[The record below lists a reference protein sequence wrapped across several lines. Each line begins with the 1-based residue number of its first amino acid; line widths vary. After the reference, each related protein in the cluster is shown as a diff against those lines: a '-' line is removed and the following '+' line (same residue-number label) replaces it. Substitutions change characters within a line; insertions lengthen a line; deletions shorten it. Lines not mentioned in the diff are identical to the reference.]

1 MSESLQASDCED
13 HWQEKEIILERSN
26 VNDIIS
32 LGFTIAGG
40 NDRPIVNNFIS
51 IVVSRIIENGLADR
65 DKQLRLYDI
74 ILRVNDIDYSNIKHH
89 TAVEILKTSGKK
101 VSLRIRRLTPRFMKI
116 VELEHQSEKLGISIE
131 GGIGSEYFKGDH
143 GVFIT
148 YIPNQTIK
156 QLNIGDRLIEISSA
170 KNTYNLRF
178 VTHNDAKKR
187 IGLACSDSQKVQL
200 TVSSYTRK
208 LTRVTHKQS
217 ILHPEQYN
225 PRITKDKNTK
235 DQHDQHS
242 KNSEPTRSIV
252 SPRKII
258 ESFDFEDYQRY
269 ESHNRLRA
277 TGYRTKSTTLPNT
290 RPTADLQIH
299 LAVAQKIG
307 VLQFD
312 QKNLK
317 EIPPEICSLSG
328 LRTLSLNSNKIQL
341 LPNDLRKL
349 VNLKNLFLK
358 YNQIESLPSIIFT
371 HHLSKLEILQLNG
384 NLLCSLPAS
393 FSYLTTLKQLN
404 LSKNNF
410 ITIPRAILY
419 LTNLQVLDLSANRIQ
434 EINDDI
440 EFLEVDELNL
450 NNNQISQIS
459 TNISK
464 CKRLKILRLDN
475 NKLKLESIPTSL
487 LKNST
492 VFQLSVNG
500 NFFEETQFQL
510 VEGYD
515 DYERRYTTNQR
526 KRDATAIL
534 LLN

>member
-1 MSESLQASDCED
+1 NGY
-13 HWQEKEIILERSN
+13 RSIT
-26 VNDIIS
+26 DI
-32 LGFTIAGG
+32 
-40 NDRPIVNNFIS
+40 
-51 IVVSRIIENGLADR
+51 
-65 DKQLRLYDI
+65 KY
-74 ILRVNDIDYSNIKHH
+74 
-89 TAVEILKTSGKK
+89 
-101 VSLRIRRLTPRFMKI
+101 
-116 VELEHQSEKLGISIE
+116 
-131 GGIGSEYFKGDH
+131 
-143 GVFIT
+143 
-148 YIPNQTIK
+148 
-156 QLNIGDRLIEISSA
+156 
-170 KNTYNLRF
+170 
-178 VTHNDAKKR
+178 
-187 IGLACSDSQKVQL
+187 
-200 TVSSYTRK
+200 
-208 LTRVTHKQS
+208 
-217 ILHPEQYN
+217 
-225 PRITKDKNTK
+225 
-235 DQHDQHS
+235 HS

-277 TGYRTKSTTLPNT
+277 TGYRTKSTVLPHI

-328 LRTLSLNSNKIQL
+328 LRTLSLN
-341 LPNDLRKL
+341 
-349 VNLKNLFLK
+349 
-358 YNQIESLPSIIFT
+358 
-371 HHLSKLEILQLNG
+371 EILQLNG

-410 ITIPRAILY
+410 LTIPRAILY

-487 LKNST
+487 LKNCT

-510 VEGYD
+510 IEGYD
-515 DYERRYTTNQR
+515 DYERRYTANQR

>member
-1 MSESLQASDCED
+1 
-13 HWQEKEIILERSN
+13 
-26 VNDIIS
+26 
-32 LGFTIAGG
+32 
-40 NDRPIVNNFIS
+40 
-51 IVVSRIIENGLADR
+51 
-65 DKQLRLYDI
+65 
-74 ILRVNDIDYSNIKHH
+74 
-89 TAVEILKTSGKK
+89 
-101 VSLRIRRLTPRFMKI
+101 MKI
-116 VELEHQSEKLGISIE
+116 VELEHQSGKLGILIV

-170 KNTYNLRF
+170 KNTYDLRF
-178 VTHNDAKKR
+178 VTHNEAKKR
-187 IGLACSDSQKVQL
+187 IGLACSDSQK
-200 TVSSYTRK
+200 
-208 LTRVTHKQS
+208 
-217 ILHPEQYN
+217 
-225 PRITKDKNTK
+225 
-235 DQHDQHS
+235 
-242 KNSEPTRSIV
+242 
-252 SPRKII
+252 
-258 ESFDFEDYQRY
+258 
-269 ESHNRLRA
+269 
-277 TGYRTKSTTLPNT
+277 
-290 RPTADLQIH
+290 
-299 LAVAQKIG
+299 
-307 VLQFD
+307 
-312 QKNLK
+312 
-317 EIPPEICSLSG
+317 IPPEICSLSG
-328 LRTLSLNSNKIQL
+328 LRTLSLNGNKIQL

-410 ITIPRAILY
+410 LTIPRAILY
-419 LTNLQVLDLSANRIQ
+419 LSNLQVLDLSANRIQ

-510 VEGYD
+510 IEGYD

>member
-1 MSESLQASDCED
+1 MSTTLF
-13 HWQEKEIILERSN
+13 H
-26 VNDIIS
+26 
-32 LGFTIAGG
+32 
-40 NDRPIVNNFIS
+40 
-51 IVVSRIIENGLADR
+51 LA
-65 DKQLRLYDI
+65 LRL
-74 ILRVNDIDYSNIKHH
+74 L
-89 TAVEILKTSGKK
+89 A
-101 VSLRIRRLTPRFMKI
+101 RIRRLTSRFMKI
-116 VELEHQSEKLGISIE
+116 VELEHQSGKLGILIV

-170 KNTYNLRF
+170 KNTYDLRF
-178 VTHNDAKKR
+178 VTHNEAKKR
-187 IGLACSDSQKVQL
+187 IGLACLDSQK
-200 TVSSYTRK
+200 
-208 LTRVTHKQS
+208 
-217 ILHPEQYN
+217 
-225 PRITKDKNTK
+225 
-235 DQHDQHS
+235 
-242 KNSEPTRSIV
+242 
-252 SPRKII
+252 
-258 ESFDFEDYQRY
+258 RY
-269 ESHNRLRA
+269 EIHNRLRA
-277 TGYRTKSTTLPNT
+277 TGYRTKSTVLPHI

-328 LRTLSLNSNKIQL
+328 LRTLSLNGNKIQL

-358 YNQIESLPSIIFT
+358 YNQIESLPSIVFT

-410 ITIPRAILY
+410 LTIPRAILY

-492 VFQLSVNG
+492 VFQLSVN
-500 NFFEETQFQL
+500 
-510 VEGYD
+510 
-515 DYERRYTTNQR
+515 
-526 KRDATAIL
+526 
-534 LLN
+534 

>member
-1 MSESLQASDCED
+1 NGY
-13 HWQEKEIILERSN
+13 RSIT
-26 VNDIIS
+26 DI
-32 LGFTIAGG
+32 
-40 NDRPIVNNFIS
+40 
-51 IVVSRIIENGLADR
+51 
-65 DKQLRLYDI
+65 KY
-74 ILRVNDIDYSNIKHH
+74 
-89 TAVEILKTSGKK
+89 
-101 VSLRIRRLTPRFMKI
+101 
-116 VELEHQSEKLGISIE
+116 
-131 GGIGSEYFKGDH
+131 
-143 GVFIT
+143 
-148 YIPNQTIK
+148 
-156 QLNIGDRLIEISSA
+156 
-170 KNTYNLRF
+170 
-178 VTHNDAKKR
+178 
-187 IGLACSDSQKVQL
+187 
-200 TVSSYTRK
+200 
-208 LTRVTHKQS
+208 
-217 ILHPEQYN
+217 
-225 PRITKDKNTK
+225 
-235 DQHDQHS
+235 HS

>member
-1 MSESLQASDCED
+1 MSTTLLHLASR
-13 HWQEKEIILERSN
+13 L
-26 VNDIIS
+26 
-32 LGFTIAGG
+32 
-40 NDRPIVNNFIS
+40 
-51 IVVSRIIENGLADR
+51 LA
-65 DKQLRLYDI
+65 
-74 ILRVNDIDYSNIKHH
+74 
-89 TAVEILKTSGKK
+89 
-101 VSLRIRRLTPRFMKI
+101 RIRRLTPRFMKI
-116 VELEHQSEKLGISIE
+116 VELEHQSGKLGISIE

-148 YIPNQTIK
+148 HIPNQTIR

-170 KNTYNLRF
+170 KNTYDLRF
-178 VTHNDAKKR
+178 VTHNEAKKR
-187 IGLACSDSQKVQL
+187 IGLACSHSQK
-200 TVSSYTRK
+200 
-208 LTRVTHKQS
+208 
-217 ILHPEQYN
+217 
-225 PRITKDKNTK
+225 
-235 DQHDQHS
+235 
-242 KNSEPTRSIV
+242 
-252 SPRKII
+252 
-258 ESFDFEDYQRY
+258 
-269 ESHNRLRA
+269 
-277 TGYRTKSTTLPNT
+277 
-290 RPTADLQIH
+290 
-299 LAVAQKIG
+299 
-307 VLQFD
+307 
-312 QKNLK
+312 
-317 EIPPEICSLSG
+317 IPPEICSLSG
-328 LRTLSLNSNKIQL
+328 LRTLSLN
-341 LPNDLRKL
+341 
-349 VNLKNLFLK
+349 
-358 YNQIESLPSIIFT
+358 
-371 HHLSKLEILQLNG
+371 EILQLNG

-410 ITIPRAILY
+410 LTIPRAILY

-487 LKNST
+487 LKNCT

-510 VEGYD
+510 IEGYD
-515 DYERRYTTNQR
+515 DYERRYTANQR